1 MQLRLRARQRGGAS
15 MSRDVL
21 QESYCDAP
29 RYEADSAVGPRISG
43 AFSVRWDLLAEAV
56 LVAAVVRTAGT

>member
-1 MQLRLRARQRGGAS
+1 